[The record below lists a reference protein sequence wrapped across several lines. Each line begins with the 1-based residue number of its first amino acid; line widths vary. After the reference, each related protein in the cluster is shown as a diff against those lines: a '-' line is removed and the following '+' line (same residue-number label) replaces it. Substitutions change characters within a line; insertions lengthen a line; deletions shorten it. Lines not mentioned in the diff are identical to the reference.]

1 VREDWVF
8 IDHLRAFMPWWLSRL
23 MSMKV
28 VSAVALALIAFVV
41 VLKAVR

>member
-8 IDHLRAFMPWWLSRL
+8 IDYIRAFMPSWLSSL

-28 VSAVALALIAFVV
+28 VSAVALALVIFVV